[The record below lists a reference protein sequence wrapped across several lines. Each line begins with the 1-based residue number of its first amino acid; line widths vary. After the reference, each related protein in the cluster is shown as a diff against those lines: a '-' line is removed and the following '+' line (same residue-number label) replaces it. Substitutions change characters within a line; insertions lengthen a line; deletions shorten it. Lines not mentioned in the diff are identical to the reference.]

1 LKPERGSENY
11 KPQTTNSLQLMNKI
25 FLVARREFLTRVQ
38 KKTFLLTTILLPLII
53 FLFYALIIYFSV
65 NTGSTLNIA
74 VADNANIFTGQ
85 IDSTDEVHFTF
96 VQNETPESLK
106 SKLDAGIYNGYVY
119 VPASTNVLHTDS
131 IQLISAKSI
140 ALLSRGRIQ
149 DAINKKLRE
158 KKLLTLNNITQ
169 SQLDSVQHDV
179 AVKFSTV
186 RGNEDSDTKAG
197 FSYAVGYISGFLIYI
212 ILFIYGTMVM
222 RGVMEEKVS
231 RIAEVIVS
239 SVKPFQLMMGKIF
252 GIGAVGLVQF
262 IIWVILVNGLFI
274 LLPVIFPGLTGHAQ
288 NLPVQPGGMAAAQA
302 TQNSGA
308 FNELMHGLH
317 EINFPLIIGC
327 FIFYFL
333 GGYLLYSS
341 LFAAVGSAVNEDPQ
355 DAQSLLLPITMPIIF
370 GIVIMTKAVNDPSSD
385 LAVFG
390 SLFPLFSPI
399 VMMARIAHGVPDV
412 VPYWQLAASM
422 LFLILGFLLTTWI
435 AAKIYRTGILLYGK
449 KVTWKEMWKWAF
461 RKS

>member
-1 LKPERGSENY
+1 
-11 KPQTTNSLQLMNKI
+11 MNKI
-25 FLVARREFLTRVQ
+25 ALVAKREFLTRVQ

-53 FLFYALIIYFSV
+53 FLFYAMIIYFSV
-65 NTGSTLNIA
+65 NTGNTLNIA
-74 VADNANIFTGQ
+74 VADNANIFNGE
-85 IDSTDEVHFTF
+85 IDSTDEVHFSF
-96 VQNETPESLK
+96 VQNETPASLK
-106 SKLDAGIYNGYVY
+106 SKLDKGTYDGYVY
-119 VPASTNVLHTDS
+119 IPASANVLHIDS
-131 IQLISAKSI
+131 IQLKSAKSI

-149 DAINKKLRE
+149 DVINKKLRQ

-169 SQLDSVQHDV
+169 SQLDSVQQDV
-179 AVKFSTV
+179 SVRFSTSS
-186 RGNEDSDTKAG
+186 GNEDSDRKAG

-274 LLPVIFPGLTGHAQ
+274 LLPVVFPGLMGHAQ
-288 NLPVQPGGMAAAQA
+288 SMPVQPGGMASAQAAQS
-302 TQNSGA
+302 SGA
-308 FNELMHGLH
+308 FTELMQGLH

-341 LFAAVGSAVNEDPQ
+341 LFAAVGSSVNEDPQ
-355 DAQSLLLPITMPIIF
+355 DAQSLLLPITMPIVF
-370 GIVIMTKAVNDPSSD
+370 GIVIMTKAVNDPSSGI
-385 LAVFG
+385 AVFG

-422 LFLILGFLLTTWI
+422 LFLVLGFLLTTWI